1 MAPLPKPPRRL
12 ESGGAVA
19 ALLPDGRRLHLQH
32 GPIDLVIEAAGR
44 AEEVALAYG
53 QACACFRDLLATLAA
68 ELPLLRSPLGAGYPR
83 AAGPVAQRMVR
94 ACWPYRAGFITPMA
108 AVAGAVADEVLAAL
122 VAGRALARA
131 YVNDGG
137 DIAFHLAPGEVL
149 RAGVVADVASASLF
163 GTLELTAAMPVR
175 GLATSGRATKGQ
187 GGRSFSL
194 GIADL
199 VTVLAE
205 DGAAADAAATVVA
218 NAVDLVHP
226 AIRRRPASELDPASD
241 LGDIPVTVGLGPL
254 APAAVARALAN
265 GVAKAQALLA
275 DGLIAG
281 AVLTLRGACRVVGAE
296 ALRLT
301 AAPASLS
308 SLRGGVADEAIQNAS
323 SEALDCFAFGSQ

>member
-1 MAPLPKPPRRL
+1 MRL
-12 ESGGAVA
+12 ECGGAVA

-32 GPIDLVIEAAGR
+32 GPIDLVIEAAGN

-53 QACACFRDLLATLAA
+53 QAGACFRDLLATLAS
-68 ELPLLRSPLGAGYPR
+68 ELPLLRSPLGGRYPR
-83 AAGPVAQRMVR
+83 AAGPVARRMVR
-94 ACWPYRAGFITPMA
+94 ACWPYSTGFITPMA

-122 VAGRALARA
+122 VAGRSLARA

-137 DIAFHLAPGEVL
+137 DIAFHLAPGETL
-149 RAGVVADVASASLF
+149 CAGVVADVASASLF
-163 GTLELTAAMPVR
+163 GRLALTAAMPVR

-194 GIADL
+194 GIADS

-218 NAVDLVHP
+218 NAVDLDHP
-226 AIRRRPASELDPASD
+226 AIRRRPAAELDPASD
-241 LGDIPVTVGLGPL
+241 LGDILVTVGLGPL
-254 APAAVARALAN
+254 EPAAVERALAN
-265 GVAKAQALLA
+265 GAAKAQALLA
-275 DGLIAG
+275 AGRIAG

-308 SLRGGVADEAIQNAS
+308 SLRGGVADEAIQNGS
-323 SEALDCFAFGSQ
+323 REALDCFAFGSQ